1 MLRLVR
7 FVATR
12 PDQNRAAL
20 YTPLFP
26 HPLTQNLYRPLSQFP
41 HHNREQC
48 VQARKERKERK
59 KLKKAHRQSKDTV
72 SKRLRREQRK
82 GAGLAIFNRNNPED
96 GGKDHHKEFPS
107 RTRRALEKKAEGKVF
122 RSDTPLRG
130 LTRWNPMDEDWQWI
144 RIDRNPPTTPPWDAI
159 HPSLW
164 KAVKTTCV
172 IPLAITLKL
181 HDLRC
186 GYPVSLRILPGER
199 RPCFHCSSTCDRHN
213 RHKPRRDVPDLAR
226 WVRAAARR
234 QAPGQEALAT
244 GTFAVSPNPT
254 CPITA

>member
-1 MLRLVR
+1 MSRLVR
-7 FVATR
+7 FVAFR

-20 YTPLFP
+20 YTPLIP
-26 HPLTQNLYRPLSQFP
+26 HPPNQNLYRPPSQFP
-41 HHNREQC
+41 HHTREQC

-59 KLKKAHRQSKDTV
+59 KLKKAHRHSKDTA

-96 GGKDHHKEFPS
+96 GGKDHHKESPS

-122 RSDTPLRG
+122 RSDTPLRWTTG
-130 LTRWNPMDEDWQWI
+130 WDATEEDYQWV

-159 HPSLW
+159 HPLLW

-172 IPLAITLKL
+172 IPLGLKYKL
-181 HDLRC
+181 YASRQ
-186 GYPVSLRILPGER
+186 GRYVPLRILPGER
-199 RPCFHCSSTCDRHN
+199 RPCFCSSTCLGPD